1 MNELEKLYTANSV
14 FNSIVKRRKKT
25 VSLFLNWQDKK
36 TYVGEGKIIEMLDF
50 KPIIFIQNPSVKE
63 EDAFLYFRPRKCL
76 CEIVESS
83 SYEKGFKKHFVIPF
97 RIPQKHAE
105 ELISKEE
112 RKYNPRNTN
121 NERKNV
127 IISAIN
133 FSNSLVDSI
142 EEIQFGREV
151 LNLYKRQKITEE
163 KYIEIKEQLQKNME
177 EREKYI
183 DERFDKLY
191 PEKAKRLKRLKKR
204 NDD

>member
-14 FNSIVKRRKKT
+14 FSSIVKRRKKT
-25 VSLFLNWQDKK
+25 VSLFLNWQNKK

-50 KPIIFIQNPSVKE
+50 KPVFFIQNPSIKDE
-63 EDAFLYFRPRKCL
+63 AFLYFRPRKCL
-76 CEIVESS
+76 CEIVESNF
-83 SYEKGFKKHFVIPF
+83 YEKGFKKHFIVPF
-97 RIPQKHAE
+97 KIPQKHAE

-151 LNLYKRQKITEE
+151 LNLYKKQNITEQ
-163 KYIEIKEQLQKNME
+163 KFKEIKEQLQKNLE
-177 EREKYI
+177 QREKNI
-183 DERFDKLY
+183 DEMFDKLY

-204 NDD
+204 DNE